1 MHSQHRRLIHKA
13 WWLGFTLFLFSV
25 MLPGPWIDK
34 ASAQQAPASSST
46 PQPPAAPAIVSA
58 PEVSDTQKRQEAF
71 EIVWSTVKQVF
82 YDPSFGGLDW
92 EAVRSRYQPLVKQA
106 RNDVEV
112 HQLLQKM
119 LNELGQSHFLII
131 PPEAIPQFRAEEGD
145 DEGEDAT
152 AADKTEKTDP
162 AKLLLKGNLELTQK
176 LTTGIGIDLRII
188 NGLAV
193 VTRVEPGSTAAAAGL
208 RPGFVIK
215 KADGLSLERIIG
227 ETLRSPLYHAIIRPE
242 LPLILV
248 AGYINGPP
256 QTSVRLS
263 YLDGRNRIHTATIKR
278 ERLKGE
284 MSSPVGVLPAMYG
297 EIESR
302 RLASGIGYIR
312 FNAFVPSLMEK
323 LCRAIRSLSDAPGL
337 VIDLRGNQ
345 GGLLGMLGGLSG
357 LLQQYPLPLGFM
369 ETRGGQTPLYAF
381 PQKLPYTGTL
391 VILIDGST
399 ESAAEMF
406 AGGMQEAGRAVVV
419 GETSAGN
426 TLPSVVKQ
434 LPTGALFQFAF
445 ANYRTSLGALLEGH
459 GVKPDVAVRLTR
471 QALLSG
477 HDAQL
482 DAAIRRAE
490 PKRVLGRRTRV
501 ERGRTELIADVTVTE
516 LKPATDGPT
525 KVVVGDPAPPPKPLP
540 ETVSAAHP
548 GPSVIAAKPMTEDD
562 TAKTAV
568 ANAPT
573 PQQIIEK
580 YVEAAGGKAAFAKLH
595 SRVSRAQTETVG
607 TGQKGSLELYEK
619 APNKFAM
626 LIDVPGVGI
635 MMRGNND
642 QASWWQDPLQGY
654 IEFSGPGWFDA
665 IREAYFDKTT
675 RLKDLYPNWEF
686 KGKEKVGQNDAY
698 VLQGTTSNLS
708 KYYFDVHTG
717 LLLRKGNTYYEDY
730 REIDGVKLPY
740 LIREDSLLGFTF
752 VYKITDI
759 KHNVPIDDAKFAP
772 YPSCF
777 TNPGR

>member
-1 MHSQHRRLIHKA
+1 MNLHSQHRRLIHKA
-13 WWLGFTLFLFSV
+13 GWLGFTLFLFSV
-25 MLPGPWIDK
+25 LLPGPWINK
-34 ASAQQAPASSST
+34 ASAQQPPASSST
-46 PQPPAAPAIVSA
+46 PQPTAT
-58 PEVSDTQKRQEAF
+58 PELSDAQKRQEAF
-71 EIVWSTVKQVF
+71 EIVWTTVKQVF

-92 EAVRSRYQPLVKQA
+92 EAVRSRYQPLIKQA
-106 RNDVEV
+106 RNDAEV
-112 HQLLQKM
+112 HELLQKM

-131 PPEAIPQFRAEEGD
+131 PPEAIPQFSVEGD
-145 DEGEDAT
+145 DEDKDANVEDN
-152 AADKTEKTDP
+152 KEKTDP
-162 AKLLLKGNLELTQK
+162 AKLLLKGNVELTQK
-176 LTTGIGIDLRII
+176 LTNGIGIDLRII
-188 NGLAV
+188 HGLAV
-193 VTRVEPGSTAAAAGL
+193 VTRVEPGSAAAAAGL

-215 KADGLSLERIIG
+215 KADGLSLERIIS
-227 ETLRSPLYHAIIRPE
+227 ETLRSPLYHAIVRPE

-263 YLDGRNRIHTATIKR
+263 YLDGRNRPHTVTIKR
-278 ERLKGE
+278 EQLRGE
-284 MSSPVGVLPAMYG
+284 MSSPVGVLPAMYS

-302 RLASGIGYIR
+302 RLAGGVGYIR

-337 VIDLRGNQ
+337 VIDLRGNR

-357 LLQQYPLPLGFM
+357 LLQEYPLPLGFM

-399 ESAAEMF
+399 ESAAEVF
-406 AGGMQEAGRAVVV
+406 AGGMQEARRAVIV

-426 TLPSVVKQ
+426 TLPSVVKE

-459 GVKPDVAVRLTR
+459 GVKPDVEVKLTR
-471 QALLSG
+471 RALLSG
-477 HDAQL
+477 HDPQL
-482 DAAIRRAE
+482 DAANRRAA
-490 PKRVLGRRTRV
+490 PRRVLGRRTRA
-501 ERGRTELIADVTVTE
+501 EAGRTELIADVTVSKLE
-516 LKPATDGPT
+516 PAPDSAT
-525 KVVVGDPAPPPKPLP
+525 KVVVGDPASPPKPLP
-540 ETVSAAHP
+540 ETANAAQPAP
-548 GPSVIAAKPMTEDD
+548 GVIAAKPPIEDGTVKITGAD
-562 TAKTAV
+562 
-568 ANAPT
+568 APT

-654 IEFSGPGWFDA
+654 IEFSGPGWFEG
-665 IREAYFDKTT
+665 IREAYFDKAT
-675 RLKDLYPNWEF
+675 RLRDLYPTWEF
-686 KGKEKVGQNDAY
+686 KGKEKVGQKDAY
-698 VLQGTTSNLS
+698 VIQGTTSNLS
-708 KYYFDVHTG
+708 KYYFDVETG

-740 LIREDSLLGFTF
+740 LIREDSLLGFAF

-777 TNPGR
+777 TNP

>member
-1 MHSQHRRLIHKA
+1 MNSHSQHRRLIHKA
-13 WWLGFTLFLFSV
+13 GWLGFTLFLFSV
-25 MLPGPWIDK
+25 LLPGLE
-34 ASAQQAPASSST
+34 AHQVSAQQTPVTSGT
-46 PQPPAAPAIVSA
+46 PQPPLAPAPA
-58 PEVSDTQKRQEAF
+58 PELTDPQKRQQAF
-71 EIVWSTVKQVF
+71 EIVWTTVKQVF

-92 EAVRSRYQPLVKQA
+92 EAVRSRYQPQIDQA
-106 RNDVEV
+106 TTDVAV
-112 HQLLQKM
+112 HQLLQHM

-131 PPEAIPQFRAEEGD
+131 PPEAIPQFRDQEGD
-145 DEGEDAT
+145 DEGEGDEP
-152 AADKTEKTDP
+152 ADQTDP
-162 AKLLLKGNLELTQK
+162 AKLLLKGNFALTQK
-176 LTTGIGIDLRII
+176 LTSGIGIDLRVI

-193 VTRVEPGSTAAAAGL
+193 ITRVDPGSTAAGAGL

-215 KADGLSLERIIG
+215 KADGLSLQRVIV

-256 QTSVRLS
+256 QTSVRLL
-263 YLDGRNRIHTATIKR
+263 YLDGRNRPHTANIRR

-284 MSSPVGVLPAMYG
+284 MSSPVGALPAMYS

-302 RLASGIGYIR
+302 RLANGIGYIR

-323 LCRAIRSLSDAPGL
+323 LCRAIRALSDAPGL
-337 VIDLRGNQ
+337 VIDLRGNR

-357 LLQQYPLPLGFM
+357 LLQQQPLRLGFM

-381 PQKLPYTGTL
+381 PQKLPYAGTL

-426 TLPSVVKQ
+426 TLPSAVKE
-434 LPTGALFQFAF
+434 LPTGALFQYAF

-459 GVKPDVAVRLTR
+459 GVTPDVEVKLTR
-471 QALLSG
+471 RALLRG
-477 HDAQL
+477 HDPQL
-482 DAAIRRAE
+482 GAAIKRAD
-490 PKRVLGRRTRV
+490 PNRIAAQRTRV
-501 ERGRTELIADVTVTE
+501 VRPGTELIADVTVTSPE
-516 LKPATDGPT
+516 IVPATRAKDVAGEP
-525 KVVVGDPAPPPKPLP
+525 PPPPKPLP
-540 ETVSAAHP
+540 KNLSPPADGNVMGT
-548 GPSVIAAKPMTEDD
+548 
-562 TAKTAV
+562 KTSPEGSTPNTSEV
-568 ANAPT
+568 VLT

-580 YVEAAGGKAAFAKLH
+580 YVEAAGGRAAFAKLH

-607 TGQKGSLELYEK
+607 TGQAGSLELYEK

-626 LIDVPGVGI
+626 LIDVPGVGV

-642 QASWWQDPLQGY
+642 RASWWQDPLQGY
-654 IEFSGPGWFDA
+654 IEFSGPAWFNA

-675 RLKDLYPNWEF
+675 RLKDLYPNWEL
-686 KGKEKVGQNDAY
+686 KGKEKVGPNDAY
-698 VLQGTTSNLS
+698 VLQGSTSSLS

-730 REIDGVKLPY
+730 REVDGVKLPY

-752 VYKITDI
+752 AYKITDI
-759 KHNVPIDDAKFAP
+759 KHNVQIDDAKFAP

>member
-1 MHSQHRRLIHKA
+1 MVSP
-13 WWLGFTLFLFSV
+13 
-25 MLPGPWIDK
+25 PGL
-34 ASAQQAPASSST
+34 
-46 PQPPAAPAIVSA
+46 
-58 PEVSDTQKRQEAF
+58 SDAQKRQEAF
-71 EIVWSTVKQVF
+71 EIVWTTVKQVF
-82 YDPSFGGLDW
+82 YDPSFGGLNW
-92 EAVRSRYQPLVKQA
+92 EAVRTRYEPLVKRA
-106 RNDVEV
+106 RNDVEA
-112 HQLLQKM
+112 HELMQKM

-131 PPEAIPQFRAEEGD
+131 PPEAIPRFHADEGD
-145 DEGEDAT
+145 DEGEDVT
-152 AADKTEKTDP
+152 AGDKTPKREKTDA

-188 NGLAV
+188 NGMAV
-193 VTRVEPGSTAAAAGL
+193 VTRVEPGSSAAAAGL

-227 ETLRSPLYHAIIRPE
+227 ETLRSPIYHAIVRPE

-263 YLDGRNRIHTATIKR
+263 YLDGRNRTHTATIKR

-302 RLASGIGYIR
+302 RLANGIGYIR

-323 LCRAIRSLSDAPGL
+323 LCRAIRSMSDAPGL
-337 VIDLRGNQ
+337 VIDLRGNS

-399 ESAAEMF
+399 ESAAEVF
-406 AGGMQEAGRAVVV
+406 AGGMQDAGRAVVV

-426 TLPSVVKQ
+426 TLPSAFKE

-445 ANYRTSLGALLEGH
+445 ANYRTSMGAMLEGH
-459 GVKPDVAVRLTR
+459 GVKPDVQVKLTR

-477 HDAQL
+477 HDPQL
-482 DAAIRRAE
+482 DAASRRAR
-490 PKRVLGRRTRV
+490 PKRVVARRTRV
-501 ERGRTELIADVTVTE
+501 VKPGTELIADVTVTSPQVV
-516 LKPATDGPT
+516 PARAAAA
-525 KVVVGDPAPPPKPLP
+525 VVAPPPPPKPLP
-540 ETVSAAHP
+540 KNSNIPAAEKGVGAGASAESDSNIS
-548 GPSVIAAKPMTEDD
+548 GSQ
-562 TAKTAV
+562 
-568 ANAPT
+568 PT
-573 PQQIIEK
+573 PQQIIDK

-607 TGQKGSLELYEK
+607 MGQKGSLELYEK

-654 IEFSGPGWFDA
+654 IEFSGPGSLDA

-675 RLKDLYPNWEF
+675 SLKNFYPEWQF
-686 KGKEKVGQNDAY
+686 KGKEKVGQTDAY
-698 VLQGTTSNLS
+698 VIQGTTSDLS
-708 KYYFDVHTG
+708 KYYFDVQTG

-740 LIREDSLLGFTF
+740 LIREDSLLGFSF
-752 VYKITDI
+752 VYKITEI
-759 KHNVPIDDAKFAP
+759 KHNVPIDEAKFAP